1 MKNKINLL
9 GMAIIAALFIVSI
22 SYADDC
28 KEAEALID
36 KAFAGTPD
44 EMTEQ
49 YIEMAVQQC
58 PENAG
63 LFRRI
68 AQCYEKWYKKELNA
82 KNQAQFKELAQNYY
96 RKALKVD
103 DGANSKE
110 LKTELTK
117 LENTNEFNEVTFR
130 ALRPSSSGKTG
141 TGLNLDVHFDRNSFE
156 LSDTVHKHLD
166 ILGKVL
172 ADKESITISLEGHT
186 DMSGTAG
193 YNQSLSVKRATEVK
207 EYLVN
212 TFNISSDRINTNGY
226 GFDRLFDQEAPYSRA
241 NRRVEVIKLSE

>member
-1 MKNKINLL
+1 MRKKMKLL
-9 GMAIIAALFIVSI
+9 GMAIIVALFIVSI
-22 SYADDC
+22 SNADDC
-28 KEAEALID
+28 KDAGAMID
-36 KAFAGTPD
+36 KAFASAPD

-58 PENAG
+58 PANAG
-63 LFRRI
+63 LLRQI
-68 AQCYEKWYKKELNA
+68 AKSYEKWYKKGLNA
-82 KNQAQFKELAQNYY
+82 DSQEKYKKLAQSYY

-103 DGANSKE
+103 DGSSSNE

-117 LENTNEFNEVTFR
+117 LEKTNEFNEVTFR
-130 ALRPSSSGKTG
+130 ALRPSSQGKTG
-141 TGLNLDVHFDRNSFE
+141 TGLNLDVHFDRNSVQ

-166 ILGKVL
+166 ILGKIL

-186 DMSGTAG
+186 DMAG
-193 YNQSLSVKRATEVK
+193 AADYNQELSVKRAEEVK

-212 TFNISSDRINTNGY
+212 TFNISSNRINTNGY
-226 GFDRLFDQEAPYSRA
+226 GFDRLTDRNDPYSRA

>member
-1 MKNKINLL
+1 MRNKISLL
-9 GMAIIAALFIVSI
+9 GMAIMVTLFIVSI
-22 SYADDC
+22 SNADDC
-28 KEAEALID
+28 KDAETMID
-36 KAFAGTPD
+36 KAFATSPD

-82 KNQAQFKELAQNYY
+82 KNQLKFKELAQSYY
-96 RKALKVD
+96 RKALKVA
-103 DGANSKE
+103 GGSNSDE
-110 LKTELTK
+110 LKTELAK
-117 LENTNEFNEVTFR
+117 LESTNEFNEVTFR
-130 ALRPSSSGKTG
+130 ALRPSSKGKTG
-141 TGLNLDVHFDRNSFE
+141 TGLNLDVHFDRNSIQ
-156 LSDTVHKHLD
+156 LSETVQKHLD

-186 DMSGTAG
+186 DMTGAAD
-193 YNQSLSVKRATEVK
+193 YNKVLSVNRAEEVK

-212 TFNISSDRINTNGY
+212 TYKISSDRINTNGY
-226 GFDRLFDQEAPYSRA
+226 GFDRLTDRDDPYSRA